1 MLPKV
6 ISKRLKPSTPNP
18 TTPSPIT
25 DPPAKATSKPLPRL
39 VRAAFVVLTLALV
52 ATRIPINPARP
63 EQTAPTTKEMA
74 TIQLDVSGLALTPKR
89 IATATTK
96 IASTRYSA
104 FKKAIAPAAMLS
116 LIRPI
121 RSVPT
126 SCLETQDDFINV

>member
-1 MLPKV
+1 
-6 ISKRLKPSTPNP
+6 
-18 TTPSPIT
+18 
-25 DPPAKATSKPLPRL
+25 
-39 VRAAFVVLTLALV
+39 
-52 ATRIPINPARP
+52 
-63 EQTAPTTKEMA
+63 MA